1 MRGLKTIVAAMLLAN
16 AASSAV
22 ADEQPICTDRPS
34 KSTGECTVPPGRVQV
49 ETGLIDWSHDRSSG
63 VTSNLTTF
71 GSSLIKYGIG
81 DRTDI
86 ELGITPVETLRVRGD
101 GSHEYHS
108 SFGDMV
114 LRLKYRLTR
123 DDAPVQIA
131 LDPFVKIPT
140 ASHSLGNGKI
150 EGGLLI
156 PLGVPIGKTGLTLSL
171 DPELDLLA
179 DTDGRGRHLATQQ
192 VINLGL
198 AVSDAVTISTE
209 LWTQWDWDPAR
220 TTRQV
225 SADAAAAYIIG
236 NNVQLDAGANF
247 GLNGRTADVELYT
260 GVSLRF

>member
-1 MRGLKTIVAAMLLAN
+1 
-16 AASSAV
+16 
-22 ADEQPICTDRPS
+22 
-34 KSTGECTVPPGRVQV
+34 
-49 ETGLIDWSHDRSSG
+49 
-63 VTSNLTTF
+63 
-71 GSSLIKYGIG
+71 
-81 DRTDI
+81 
-86 ELGITPVETLRVRGD
+86 
-101 GSHEYHS
+101 
-108 SFGDMV
+108 MV